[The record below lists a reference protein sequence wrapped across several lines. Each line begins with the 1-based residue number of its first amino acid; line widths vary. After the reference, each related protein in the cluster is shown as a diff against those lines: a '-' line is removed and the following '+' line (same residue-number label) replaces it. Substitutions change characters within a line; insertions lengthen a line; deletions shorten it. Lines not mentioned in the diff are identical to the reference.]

1 MMNSQGANRRLATAA
16 IAVVLGITG
25 CGDDRSADQNS
36 NRFGAQSGGAPVV
49 TAPVLLTDLNERLT
63 SVGTARAL
71 KSVVIYA
78 ENSGRVTAVNI
89 KADSLVAEAQTLLQ
103 LDDRDERLAV
113 ELATVQLADAE
124 RLVRRYITVNTQDM
138 NIPESQLDDARAA
151 VDTARIALAQAQV
164 ALDRRQIRAPFHG
177 KVGITEVDVGDRID
191 TSTMVTTIDDRSVL
205 LVNFSVPEV
214 YVERVTRGTPVTVR
228 LWDAAD
234 IAVQGEI
241 TAVDSRININ
251 SRSFIA
257 RAAIDN
263 TEDQFR
269 PGMAFE
275 ISVDASRGQYLS
287 VPDVAVQWGA
297 DGAYVWIVDEGH
309 AVRREIRL
317 VKRFAGSILV
327 EGELTEGE
335 SVVIEGVQAVRAG
348 AALQVISTTALDAK
362 PAPVTADMTQSSA
375 NG

>member
-1 MMNSQGANRRLATAA
+1 MRNLKGANIRLVTAA
-16 IAVVLGITG
+16 IAVVLGMAG
-25 CGDDRSADQNS
+25 CGDDRNADQNS
-36 NRFGAQSGGAPVV
+36 NRFGGQSGGAPVV

-78 ENSGRVTAVNI
+78 ENSGRVIAVNI

-124 RLVRRYITVNTQDM
+124 RLVRRYMTVNTQDM

-151 VDTARIALAQAQV
+151 VDSTRIALAQSQV
-164 ALDRRQIRAPFHG
+164 ALDRRQIRAPFQG
-177 KVGITEVDVGDRID
+177 NVGITEVDVGDRID

-205 LVNFSVPEV
+205 LVSFSVPEV
-214 YVERVTRGTPVTVR
+214 YVERVTQGTPVSVR

-234 IAVQGEI
+234 IAVQGEV
-241 TAVDSRININ
+241 TAVDSRIDIN

-297 DGAYVWIVDEGH
+297 DGAYVWIVDEGR

-335 SVVIEGVQAVRAG
+335 RVVIEGVQAVRAG

-362 PAPVTADMTQSSA
+362 PAPVTAGMTQSSA

>member
-1 MMNSQGANRRLATAA
+1 MNNSQGVSIRLTTAA
-16 IAVVLGITG
+16 IAIVLGVIG
-25 CGDDRSADQNS
+25 CGDNGNADQNS
-36 NRFGAQSGGAPVV
+36 TRYSTQSSGAPVV

-89 KADSLVAEAQTLLQ
+89 KADSLVAAEQTLLQ

-113 ELATVQLADAE
+113 ELATVQLADAK
-124 RLVRRYITVNTQDM
+124 RLVQRYITVNTQDM

-164 ALDRRQIRAPFHG
+164 ALDRRQIRAPFQG
-177 KVGITEVDVGDRID
+177 KVGITEIDVGDRID

-214 YVERVTRGTPVTVR
+214 YVERVTQGTPVALR

-234 IAVQGEI
+234 IAVQGKI
-241 TAVDSRININ
+241 TAVDSRIDIN

-263 TEDQFR
+263 TGDQFR

-317 VKRFAGSILV
+317 IKRFAGSILV

-362 PAPVTADMTQSSA
+362 PAPVTAGMTQSGA

>member
-16 IAVVLGITG
+16 IAVVLGLTA
-25 CGDDRSADQNS
+25 CGDGRNADQNS
-36 NRFGAQSGGAPVV
+36 TRFGGQSSGAPVV

-151 VDTARIALAQAQV
+151 VYTARIALAQAQV
-164 ALDRRQIRAPFHG
+164 ALDRRQIRAPFQG

-205 LVNFSVPEV
+205 LVNF
-214 YVERVTRGTPVTVR
+214 
-228 LWDAAD
+228 
-234 IAVQGEI
+234 
-241 TAVDSRININ
+241 
-251 SRSFIA
+251 
-257 RAAIDN
+257 
-263 TEDQFR
+263 
-269 PGMAFE
+269 
-275 ISVDASRGQYLS
+275 
-287 VPDVAVQWGA
+287 
-297 DGAYVWIVDEGH
+297 
-309 AVRREIRL
+309 
-317 VKRFAGSILV
+317 
-327 EGELTEGE
+327 
-335 SVVIEGVQAVRAG
+335 
-348 AALQVISTTALDAK
+348 
-362 PAPVTADMTQSSA
+362 
-375 NG
+375 

>member
-1 MMNSQGANRRLATAA
+1 MMNSQGANRRLATSA
-16 IAVVLGITG
+16 IAVVLGMAG
-25 CGDDRSADQNS
+25 CGDDRNADQNS
-36 NRFGAQSGGAPVV
+36 NRFGGQSGGAPVV

-78 ENSGRVTAVNI
+78 ENSGRVIAVNI

-124 RLVRRYITVNTQDM
+124 RLVRRYMTVNTQDM

-151 VDTARIALAQAQV
+151 VDSTRIALAQSQV
-164 ALDRRQIRAPFHG
+164 ALDRRQIRAPFQG
-177 KVGITEVDVGDRID
+177 NVGITEVDVGDRID

-205 LVNFSVPEV
+205 LVSFSVPEV
-214 YVERVTRGTPVTVR
+214 YVERVTQGTPVSVR

-234 IAVQGEI
+234 IAVQGEV
-241 TAVDSRININ
+241 TAVDSRIDIN

-335 SVVIEGVQAVRAG
+335 RVVIEGVQAVRAG
-348 AALQVISTTALDAK
+348 AALKVISSKALDADAS
-362 PAPVTADMTQSSA
+362 PIGTGSTEPTNS
-375 NG
+375 G

>member
-1 MMNSQGANRRLATAA
+1 MLGLTA
-16 IAVVLGITG
+16 
-25 CGDDRSADQNS
+25 CGDGRNADQNS
-36 NRFGAQSGGAPVV
+36 TRFGGQSSGAPVV

-164 ALDRRQIRAPFHG
+164 ALDRRQIRAPFNG

-214 YVERVTRGTPVTVR
+214 YVERVTRGTPVAVR

-241 TAVDSRININ
+241 TAVDSRIDIN

-297 DGAYVWIVDEGH
+297 DGAYVWVVAEGR

-317 VKRFAGSILV
+317 VKRIAGSILV

-348 AALQVISTTALDAK
+348 AALRVISTTALDAK

>member
-1 MMNSQGANRRLATAA
+1 MMNSQGAHIRLATAA
-16 IAVVLGITG
+16 IVVVMGMAG
-25 CGDDRSADQNS
+25 CGGEREADQNS
-36 NRFGAQSGGAPVV
+36 TRFGGQSSGAPVV
-49 TAPVLLTDLNERLT
+49 TAPVSLTDLSERLT

-89 KADSLVAEAQTLLQ
+89 EADSLVAAEQTLLQ

-113 ELATVQLADAE
+113 ELATVQLTDAE

-164 ALDRRQIRAPFHG
+164 ALDRRQIRAPFQG

-214 YVERVTRGTPVTVR
+214 YVERITRGTPVAVR

-234 IAVQGEI
+234 VAVQGEI
-241 TAVDSRININ
+241 TAVDSRIDIN

-263 TEDQFR
+263 TDDQFR

-275 ISVDASRGQYLS
+275 ISVDASRGEYLS

-297 DGAYVWIVDEGH
+297 DGAYVWIVDEGR
-309 AVRREIRL
+309 AVRREIHL
-317 VKRFAGSILV
+317 VKRLAGSILV

-348 AALQVISTTALDAK
+348 ATLQVISPAALDAK
-362 PAPVTADMTQSSA
+362 PSTITAGMTEPSLD
-375 NG
+375 G

>member
-25 CGDDRSADQNS
+25 CGDDRSADQSS
-36 NRFGAQSGGAPVV
+36 NRFGAQSAGAPVV

-138 NIPESQLDDARAA
+138 NIAESQLDDARAA

-214 YVERVTRGTPVTVR
+214 YVERVTRVT
-228 LWDAAD
+228 
-234 IAVQGEI
+234 
-241 TAVDSRININ
+241 
-251 SRSFIA
+251 RS
-257 RAAIDN
+257 
-263 TEDQFR
+263 T
-269 PGMAFE
+269 
-275 ISVDASRGQYLS
+275 
-287 VPDVAVQWGA
+287 
-297 DGAYVWIVDEGH
+297 
-309 AVRREIRL
+309 
-317 VKRFAGSILV
+317 
-327 EGELTEGE
+327 
-335 SVVIEGVQAVRAG
+335 
-348 AALQVISTTALDAK
+348 
-362 PAPVTADMTQSSA
+362 
-375 NG
+375 

>member
-1 MMNSQGANRRLATAA
+1 MMNSQGANRRLVTAA
-16 IAVVLGITG
+16 IAVVLGMAG
-25 CGDDRSADQNS
+25 CGDDRNADQNS
-36 NRFGAQSGGAPVV
+36 NRFGGQSGGAPVV

-78 ENSGRVTAVNI
+78 ENSGRVIAVNI

-124 RLVRRYITVNTQDM
+124 RLVRRYMTVNTQDM

-151 VDTARIALAQAQV
+151 VDSTRIALAQSQV
-164 ALDRRQIRAPFHG
+164 ALDRRQIRAPFQG
-177 KVGITEVDVGDRID
+177 NVGITEVDVGDRID

-205 LVNFSVPEV
+205 LVSFSVPEV
-214 YVERVTRGTPVTVR
+214 YVERVTQGTPVSVR

-234 IAVQGEI
+234 IAVQGEV
-241 TAVDSRININ
+241 TAVDSRIDIN

-335 SVVIEGVQAVRAG
+335 RVVIEGVQAVRAG

-362 PAPVTADMTQSSA
+362 PAPVTAGMTQSSA